1 MTKLGLLV
9 SRNSQAIPFPTNDPY
24 WLGEPV
30 ARERLACVERHREGA
45 HHRAAGGGGQ
55 VFSPAAKKDLEDRWR
70 RVQKLVTHR
79 Q

>member
-1 MTKLGLLV
+1 MIT
-9 SRNSQAIPFPTNDPY
+9 SSPTNDPY
-24 WLGEPV
+24 WPGEPV